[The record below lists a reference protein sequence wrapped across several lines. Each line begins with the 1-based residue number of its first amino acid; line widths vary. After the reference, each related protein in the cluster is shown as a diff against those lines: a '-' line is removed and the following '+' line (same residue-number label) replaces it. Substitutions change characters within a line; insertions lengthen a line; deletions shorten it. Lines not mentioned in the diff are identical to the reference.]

1 MNKIYKYEFVTGTV
15 EVEISEEWNEFLEDR
30 DREEYN
36 SNKKETRR
44 HLKFDSSIDCTEWV
58 KDDKADPNILV
69 EEEDIEKSLMENIS
83 RILTDKQF
91 NAFEKICINRYTEE
105 EYAEMVGISQPVA
118 HKTVTR
124 AKEKIK
130 AFLKTIK
137 KQ

>member
-1 MNKIYKYEFVTGTV
+1 MNKTYKYEFVNETV
-15 EVEISEEWNEFLEDR
+15 EIEVSEEWEKRLKGEDR
-30 DREEYN
+30 DEYN

-44 HLKFDSSIDCTEWV
+44 HLKLDASIDSTEWV
-58 KDDKADPNILV
+58 KDEKNNPNNVV

-105 EYAEMVGISQPVA
+105 EYAGMVGISQPVA